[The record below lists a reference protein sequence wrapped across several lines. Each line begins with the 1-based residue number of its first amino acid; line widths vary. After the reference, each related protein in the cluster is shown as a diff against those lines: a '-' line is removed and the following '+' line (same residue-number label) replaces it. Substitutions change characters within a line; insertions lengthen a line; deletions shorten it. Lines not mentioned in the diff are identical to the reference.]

1 MNANAYSQVR
11 RLRLT
16 LGDRAANAV
25 LSGKALRPGD
35 SLAFDDVESFEGG
48 EEDARST
55 VDAAT
60 VIIDRPWATSVNTS
74 AFGGA

>member
-1 MNANAYSQVR
+1 M
-11 RLRLT
+11 
-16 LGDRAANAV
+16 

-60 VIIDRPWATSVNTS
+60 VIIDRPRATSVNTS